1 MVALSSCVQL
11 PTATAHAQAM
21 NPPYLSQMP
30 SVDRV
35 MHKVQ
40 GADAEE
46 TLAKPLGTIL
56 MLERVIED
64 LAWGLER

>member
-1 MVALSSCVQL
+1 
-11 PTATAHAQAM
+11 M